1 MKSILVDVGGTF
13 HTRPL
18 HKGATMTAPIAPGL
32 IYENLDGYGYFR
44 AFLKGRDNY
53 KIQKSR

>member
-1 MKSILVDVGGTF
+1 
-13 HTRPL
+13 
-18 HKGATMTAPIAPGL
+18 MTAPIAPGL